1 MARNHRKPN
10 ATLQRTLEPAFISC
24 FECGHPM
31 WVTYHGHRRL
41 LTLQGVLDLTL
52 PIRQCRNPEC
62 AARKRPVRPW
72 EEGALALPQAEC
84 GLDLV
89 AFVGACRYQDHR
101 SIPEIHRLLK
111 ERGVPLCERS
121 VTNLLYRYE
130 ELLALRL
137 SDQTRL
143 KSLFKK
149 QGRVVV
155 ALDGMQPDKG
165 HEVLWVL
172 RDLLSGEV
180 LLARS
185 LLSETAQDIG
195 ALLKEVKDN
204 LGVPIVGVVSDGQI
218 SIRNAV
224 AATLPGVPHQ
234 LCQFHYLR
242 EAARP
247 LYEADRM
254 AKKELKKQV
263 RGIRA
268 IERRVEEEIT
278 PEAEATPEAHAARAY
293 CQAIRSALT
302 DDGRPPLSA
311 PGLTLRSRLS
321 AVAASLERVQEKG
334 GTSRT

>member
-10 ATLQRTLEPAFISC
+10 ATRQRTLEPAWIYC

-62 AARKRPVRPW
+62 AARKHPVRPW

-89 AFVGACRYQDHR
+89 AFVGACRYQQHR

-111 ERGVPLCERS
+111 ERDVPLCERS

-137 SDQTRL
+137 ADQTRL

-195 ALLKEVKDN
+195 TLLQEVKDN
-204 LGVPIVGVVSDGQI
+204 LPVPILGVVSDGQN
-218 SIRNAV
+218 SIRIAV
-224 AATLPGVPHQ
+224 ASTLPGVPHQ

-247 LYEADRM
+247 IYEADRQ

-263 RGIRA
+263 RGIRE
-268 IERRVEEEIT
+268 IERSADPEDT
-278 PEAEATPEAHAARAY
+278 PEADAARDY
-293 CQAIRSALT
+293 CQALRSAIT
-302 DDGRPPLSA
+302 DDGHPPLAA
-311 PGLTLRSRLS
+311 PGLTLRARLS

-334 GTSRT
+334 GTSRA